1 MMTDEISEF
10 LEKIDSEHFNCVYSY
25 NGMTLMR
32 TEEYN
37 NRMKPLTL
45 EETRLIEEMKARC
58 LAKGQYV
65 DENAKAKFDML
76 CHLEDFE
83 VQYWELQQENKILK
97 ENAENNDKVVDKIN
111 WENQLLKKEINKYKY
126 HEDDFKNNS
135 VEINTTKI
143 ITPFTDPE
151 HPKIRKTY
159 IISKSGV
166 ENYIRHIFGVYD
178 EKGEVDIIWKDN

>member
-1 MMTDEISEF
+1 MMTDKISEF
-10 LEKIDSEHFNCVYSY
+10 LEKIDSEHFNCVYSC

-37 NRMKPLTL
+37 NRMKQ
-45 EETRLIEEMKARC
+45 IEELK
-58 LAKGQYV
+58 
-65 DENAKAKFDML
+65 E
-76 CHLEDFE
+76 
-83 VQYWELQQENKILK
+83 ENKILK

-135 VEINTTKI
+135 VEVNTTKI

-151 HPKIRKTY
+151 HPEIRKTF
-159 IISKSGV
+159 IVSKKGV

-178 EKGEVDIIWKDN
+178 EKDDVDFIWTDN

>member
-10 LEKIDSEHFNCVYSY
+10 LEKIDSEHFNCVYSC

-32 TEEYN
+32 TDEYS
-37 NRMKPLTL
+37 NRLKQ
-45 EETRLIEEMKARC
+45 IEELK
-58 LAKGQYV
+58 
-65 DENAKAKFDML
+65 E
-76 CHLEDFE
+76 
-83 VQYWELQQENKILK
+83 ENKILK

-135 VEINTTKI
+135 VEVNTTKI

-151 HPKIRKTY
+151 HPEIRKTF
-159 IISKSGV
+159 IVSKKGV

-178 EKGEVDIIWKDN
+178 EKGDVDFIWTDN

>member
-10 LEKIDSEHFNCVYSY
+10 LEKIDSEHFNCVYSC

-37 NRMKPLTL
+37 NRMKQ
-45 EETRLIEEMKARC
+45 IEELK
-58 LAKGQYV
+58 
-65 DENAKAKFDML
+65 E
-76 CHLEDFE
+76 
-83 VQYWELQQENKILK
+83 ENKILK

-135 VEINTTKI
+135 VEVNTTKI

-151 HPKIRKTY
+151 HPEIRKTF
-159 IISKSGV
+159 IVSKKGV

-178 EKGEVDIIWKDN
+178 EKGDVDFIWTDN

>member
-1 MMTDEISEF
+1 MMIDKISKF
-10 LEKIDSEHFNCVYSY
+10 LEKIDFEHFNCVYSC

-37 NRMKPLTL
+37 NRMKQ
-45 EETRLIEEMKARC
+45 IEELKE
-58 LAKGQYV
+58 G
-65 DENAKAKFDML
+65 
-76 CHLEDFE
+76 
-83 VQYWELQQENKILK
+83 NKILK

-111 WENQLLKKEINKYKY
+111 WENQLLKKEINKYKC

-135 VEINTTKI
+135 VEVNTTKI

-151 HPKIRKTY
+151 HPEIRKTF
-159 IISKSGV
+159 IVSKKGV

-178 EKGEVDIIWKDN
+178 EKGDVDIIWKDN